1 MQDSTLHELEMIH
14 VKTLPTHATFSHNLG
29 LAMIHVKTL
38 PTHATFSH
46 NLGLAMIR
54 VKMFTIH
61 GKVRMI

>member
-1 MQDSTLHELEMIH
+1 MQDSTLHELE
-14 VKTLPTHATFSHNLG
+14 
-29 LAMIHVKTL
+29 MIHVKTL